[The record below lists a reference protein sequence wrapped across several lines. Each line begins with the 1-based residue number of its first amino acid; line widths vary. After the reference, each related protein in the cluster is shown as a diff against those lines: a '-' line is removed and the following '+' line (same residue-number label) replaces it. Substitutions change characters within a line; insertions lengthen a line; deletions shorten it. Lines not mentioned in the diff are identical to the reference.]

1 MRGALEEV
9 KSRYLRLEE
18 EAVKLPRRQA
28 DKVMRWWIKKLDKV
42 TGAVRSLGIA
52 DWKKEVEEKHK
63 DTEDGGS
70 EMGLIEDDEEVNARH
85 TQRVHALS

>member
-1 MRGALEEV
+1 MREALEEV

-52 DWKKEVEEKHK
+52 DWKEVEEKHK

>member
-1 MRGALEEV
+1 MREALEEV
-9 KSRYLRLEE
+9 KSRYFRLEE

-52 DWKKEVEEKHK
+52 DWKKELEEKYA
-63 DTEDGGS
+63 DTGDSGS
-70 EMGLIEDDEEVNARH
+70 EVGLMEDDEEAEG
-85 TQRVHALS
+85 